1 MCPKVEIQTE
11 SLVAKRTLKWF
22 FASVDKLMALK
33 FRIVQKSFV
42 ASIDRAY
49 IPVSYIHLTLPTIL
63 RV

>member
-11 SLVAKRTLKWF
+11 SLVAKCTLKWF

-42 ASIDRAY
+42 ASIDRAD
-49 IPVSYIHLTLPTIL
+49 ILSLAVSH
-63 RV
+63 